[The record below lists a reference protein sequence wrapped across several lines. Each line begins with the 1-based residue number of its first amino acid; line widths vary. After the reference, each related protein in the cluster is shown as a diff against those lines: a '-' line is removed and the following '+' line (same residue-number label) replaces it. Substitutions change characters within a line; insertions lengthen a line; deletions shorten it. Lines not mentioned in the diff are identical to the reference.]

1 MSLLQPA
8 EVALALALVSALVL
22 ALCPAGG
29 SAVAVYTS
37 DASDEKDAHC
47 RVGYYIHD
55 SADLL
60 SSVRNCP
67 PKLDC
72 RLLRPDVPQ
81 EEISCKMEH
90 LGSPREFPY
99 FGRPDYSA
107 KNLFKFSC
115 SSQYECGYR
124 QSSELCY
131 HSSKVLALAKDNPS
145 SLLLTRPTDAAIVC
159 A

>member
-1 MSLLQPA
+1 
-8 EVALALALVSALVL
+8 VALALALVSALVL

-37 DASDEKDAHC
+37 DATDEKDAHC

-60 SSVRNCP
+60 SS
-67 PKLDC
+67 
-72 RLLRPDVPQ
+72 
-81 EEISCKMEH
+81 MEH

-124 QSSELCY
+124 QSNELCY